1 MDPFEVCCLGEKWRL
16 SVGRS
21 RGRARQ
27 NHREAMEEGE
37 QRLLS
42 AKKLQ
47 RGGGKGAEGSF
58 ENLLSNQ
65 SKSLAKIFG

>member
-1 MDPFEVCCLGEKWRL
+1 
-16 SVGRS
+16 
-21 RGRARQ
+21 
-27 NHREAMEEGE
+27 MEEGE

-65 SKSLAKIFG
+65 SKSLAKNLWVKLTEA